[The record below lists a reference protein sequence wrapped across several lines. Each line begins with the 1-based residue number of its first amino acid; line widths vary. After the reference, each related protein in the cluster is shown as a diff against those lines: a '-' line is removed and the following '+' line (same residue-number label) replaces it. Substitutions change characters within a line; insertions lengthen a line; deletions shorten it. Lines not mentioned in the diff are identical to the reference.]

1 MIRLEPKGGA
11 IRIVAVIPA
20 YNVDTHLAEVL
31 DQLPPL
37 FSTAIVVDDASTDAT
52 LSVAQRSAAADSR
65 IEIIRHETNQGVG
78 AAMVTGFRRALEIGA
93 DVVVKI
99 DGDGQMPPAFAGR
112 LVQPLLTGE
121 ADYAKGNRFSNFATL
136 QQMPFVRRVGNLF
149 LSFLAKAA
157 TGYWRC
163 FDTSN
168 GYVAIRGDVLARL
181 PLEKIDHGY
190 YFETSML
197 CHLYLIGAVVRD
209 VPMPARY
216 AGEPSSLSV
225 MRVLYQFPGR
235 LLRSTFHRVA
245 RRHFLYDFDLE
256 SVALIFGFL
265 LSGAGILFGG
275 YHWVRNAQA
284 HRATPIGTVMLAA
297 LLVIF
302 GFQLLLLALTL
313 DVAAVPHEPINNG
326 PLGEQEP

>member
-1 MIRLEPKGGA
+1 MTRAAHGSEPV
-11 IRIVAVIPA
+11 RIVAVIPA
-20 YNVDTHLAEVL
+20 YNVATHLAEVI
-31 DQLPPL
+31 DRLPPL
-37 FSTAIVVDDASTDAT
+37 FTAAIVVDDASTDAT
-52 LSVAQRSAAADSR
+52 LAVAQSAAAADAR
-65 IEIIRHETNQGVG
+65 IEIVRHDTNQGVG
-78 AAMVTGFRRALEIGA
+78 GAMISGFRRALEIGA

-99 DGDGQMPPAFAGR
+99 DGDGQMPLAFAGR

-136 QQMPFVRRVGNLF
+136 QQMPFVRRIGNLF
-149 LSFLAKAA
+149 FSFLAKAA

-181 PLEKIDHGY
+181 PLEKIDQSY

-245 RRHFLYDFDLE
+245 RRHFVYDFDLE
-256 SVALIFGFL
+256 SVALLFGVL
-265 LSGAGILFGG
+265 LTGAGTVFGG
-275 YHWVRNAQA
+275 YHWITNARA
-284 HRATPIGTVMLAA
+284 HRATPVGTVMLAA

-313 DVAAVPHEPINNG
+313 DVAAVPREPINNG
-326 PLGEQEP
+326 RLGEHAD